1 MIFIINLLSAS
12 QFLLN
17 SGSANYGAFKLIQ
30 TKPIS
35 KFLHHLITLIKQ
47 KVAIVETKIIFNK
60 VIFYKEKLQNFKLNC
75 KKPLKN
81 DKFLQNKKHKQSY
94 ALKNLKILNLN

>member
-17 SGSANYGAFKLIQ
+17 SGSANYGAFKFIQ

-47 KVAIVETKIIFNK
+47 KGAIVKTKTSFNR
-60 VIFYKEKLQNFKLNC
+60 VIFYQIKTAKLKKKL
-75 KKPLKN
+75 
-81 DKFLQNKKHKQSY
+81 
-94 ALKNLKILNLN
+94 